1 MISLLVLADDFTG
14 ALDTGVQFV
23 KQGIKTEVLTVQ
35 DLDFKAY
42 DTDVLVI
49 NTETRHLSASDA
61 FTIISNLV
69 KKAKDAGIKYVYKKT
84 DSALRGNIG
93 AELEAAL
100 SAFGTTRLAFLP
112 AYPQI
117 ARTTE
122 NGVQY
127 IDGVAVNESHFGR
140 DPYEP
145 VKHAAIKDIV
155 AEQSKI
161 AVCNVT
167 DLNNSL
173 PQDEGILVFD
183 AKTTDDLIV
192 AGKKALHEEKITLSA
207 GCAGF
212 ATFLPELLNIKPSL
226 QKKPPMLSS
235 KFLTICGSVNPITL
249 AQLKFAQEQG
259 FARISLT
266 PEEKLNED
274 FLNSKIGKKLLVTL
288 AEQIKLQDKLI
299 IESNDAGAQS
309 NNAPTKTYAKDNGL
323 TSADVRERISWTMGH
338 IAKAALD
345 LHLPITLLLTG
356 GDTLL
361 KCMKCANVTK
371 LEPICEL
378 EDGVVLAA
386 FYYQNEKVNII
397 TKSGGFGS
405 KDLLVKIA
413 ASLKQ

>member
-23 KQGIKTEVLTVQ
+23 KQGIKTEVLTVK
-35 DLDFKAY
+35 DLDFTAY

-49 NTETRHLSASDA
+49 NTETRHLSGSEA
-61 FTIISNLV
+61 FAIISNFV
-69 KKAKDAGIKYVYKKT
+69 KKAKEAGVKYVYKKT

-100 SAFGTTRLAFLP
+100 SAFNATRLAFLP

-117 ARTTE
+117 SRTTE

-145 VKHAAIKDIV
+145 VKNAAIKDIV
-155 AEQSKI
+155 AEQSKV
-161 AVCNVT
+161 AVYNVT
-167 DLNNSL
+167 DLNDAL
-173 PQDEGILVFD
+173 PQDAGILVFD
-183 AKTTDDLIV
+183 AKTTDDLIA
-192 AGKKALHEEKITLSA
+192 AGKKALLEEKIAVSA

-226 QKKPPMLSS
+226 QKKHPLLSP

-249 AQLKFAQEQG
+249 AQLKFAQEHG

-266 PEEKLNED
+266 PEEKLNAD
-274 FLNSKIGKKLLVTL
+274 FLNSEIGKKLLVTL
-288 AEQIKLQDKLI
+288 GEQIKLQDKLI
-299 IESNDAGAQS
+299 IESNDAGDHS
-309 NNAPTKTYAKDNGL
+309 NNAPTKAYAENNGL
-323 TSADVRERISWTMGH
+323 TSADIRERISWTMGH

-345 LHLPITLLLTG
+345 LHLPLTLLLTG

-371 LEPICEL
+371 LEPICEI

-386 FYYQNEKVNII
+386 FYYQNEKVNVI
-397 TKSGGFGS
+397 TKSGGFGPE
-405 KDLLVKIA
+405 DLLVKIA
-413 ASLKQ
+413 ATLKQ